1 MYLPPLSPRLQNCHS
16 LRAMTVSATIEKPS
30 RMTTT
35 GPPAVI
41 RDWMD
46 AMEVFL
52 GYLFA
57 CKSANTNNN
66 EYQIQTIFV
75 FLDVLLRTQGWGPG
89 GGQRVARLGLE
100 GGCRRTRWDAA
111 ERGLGVGLGVGS
123 VRTGLAARPVIAGG
137 RSAGGAVQQV
147 LAVHRGDHAG
157 VVAGVGAGGA
167 EIEPHPGEG

>member
-1 MYLPPLSPRLQNCHS
+1 
-16 LRAMTVSATIEKPS
+16 
-30 RMTTT
+30 
-35 GPPAVI
+35 
-41 RDWMD
+41 
-46 AMEVFL
+46 
-52 GYLFA
+52 
-57 CKSANTNNN
+57 NNN
-66 EYQIQTIFV
+66 DYQIQTIFV

-100 GGCRRTRWDAA
+100 GAA
-111 ERGLGVGLGVGS
+111 EGLGGMPRSGGWEGGLGVGS

-137 RSAGGAVQQV
+137 SSAGGAVQQV